1 MTTRTPTLDRPI
13 EGADPPSPEVLFK
26 EARQR
31 RRRRW
36 IIGISAVLVVASLAA
51 VVGNGAFGHSGHAGV
66 RKSSAPARGGS
77 ASQKS
82 NKRAATSLGSKRAAT
97 LTGLSCSSAD
107 TCTAIGDYYSEAP
120 VEHGSLVLR
129 WTGTTWRRQ
138 RAPVIGPATTLA
150 TIAVSCP
157 TARQCVAVGASGAMV
172 WDGNRWRAQAGV
184 KGDAVSCPSTGFCVA
199 VGASAQ
205 RLNAEIWRDG
215 KWTSEAMPL
224 PTAPTP
230 LQSVTLSGLSCTSE
244 RFCIAVGNYSYGA
257 TAQPSPSRRELA
269 LAEVWNG
276 EGWRL
281 APPVNPAP
289 LSAFRGVS
297 CRSPE
302 FCVAVG
308 TQRAE
313 LTLAERWT
321 GAGWK
326 VQASPNPST
335 VGYSMLDA
343 VSCPSTHVCESVG
356 SYNGS
361 SLIAESWQGRHWSL
375 HEVPSP
381 GPVDSSPTLSCP
393 APDACVSAG
402 MADGRPFSQIWNG
415 RAWRAQ
421 RTPSPLP

>member
-13 EGADPPSPEVLFK
+13 EGAEPPSPEVLFK

-31 RRRRW
+31 RWRRW

-51 VVGNGAFGHSGHAGV
+51 VVGHGAFGHSGHARV

-82 NKRAATSLGSKRAAT
+82 SKHAATSLESKQAAT
-97 LTGLSCSSAD
+97 LTGLGCSSAD
-107 TCTAIGDYYSEAP
+107 TCTAVGDYYSEAP
-120 VEHGSLVLR
+120 VQHGSLVLR
-129 WTGTTWRRQ
+129 WNGTTWLRQ
-138 RAPVIGPATTLA
+138 RAPVIGPATSLA

-172 WDGNRWRAQAGV
+172 WDGNRWRAHAGV
-184 KGDAVSCPSTGFCVA
+184 KGDAVSCPSAGFCVA
-199 VGASAQ
+199 VGSSIR
-205 RLNAEIWRDG
+205 RLNTEIWRDD

-230 LQSVTLSGLSCTSE
+230 LQSVTLAGLSCTSE
-244 RFCIAVGNYSYGA
+244 RFCIAVGDYSYGA
-257 TAQPSPSRRELA
+257 TAQPSPSGRELT

-276 EGWRL
+276 DGWRL
-281 APPVNPAP
+281 APPINPAP

-308 TQRAE
+308 TQRTE
-313 LTLAERWT
+313 FTLAERWT
-321 GAGWK
+321 GADWK

-335 VGYSMLDA
+335 LGYSVLDA

-361 SLIAESWQGRHWSL
+361 LIAESWQEGQWSL

-381 GPVDSSPTLSCP
+381 GPVVSAFALSCP

-415 RAWRAQ
+415 HAWHAQ
-421 RTPSPLP
+421 RTPSTLP